1 MKDKRKALALGD
13 SAFLSFLPG
22 NIIVRWGDLSL
33 DDENAPYQPL
43 YIKPYQYKIFEKQ
56 NTIDENEKIEVHYI
70 NKQGEIKSKTLIY
83 KTTIRS
89 NYAQRI
95 ANHVF
100 TYPMRVGIDFVKY
113 ASEKERQSN

>member
-1 MKDKRKALALGD
+1 MHRINRYI
-13 SAFLSFLPG
+13 SNPI
-22 NIIVRWGDLSL
+22 NIRSL
-33 DDENAPYQPL
+33 
-43 YIKPYQYKIFEKQ
+43 KKK

-100 TYPMRVGIDFVKY
+100 TYPMRVGIDFVKF
-113 ASEKERQSN
+113 SPEKERQSN